1 MALPRPYT
9 RLKTMIGGAS
19 YTQVGKMLT
28 SGRITEQ
35 ELRKYYSQARQTALK
50 RIKAVE
56 GTELAF
62 VRNRPEFRQL
72 KSMVTTNDLVRE
84 IADVNRFLAGAT
96 TKTARSETRAA
107 TIAALNEKGI
117 DFVNAGNFNRWT
129 QFMDWARSTGLIRGG
144 GKSGGYDSESDEIE
158 ETFKAADN
166 AGISDFAGYK
176 ELFEAVTG
184 TMI

>member
-1 MALPRPYT
+1 MALSRPYT

-19 YTQVGKMLT
+19 YTQVGKMLA

-35 ELRKYYSQARQTALK
+35 ELRKYYSQARQTAMK
-50 RIKAVE
+50 RIKSVE

-96 TKTARSETRAA
+96 TKTARAENRTA

-144 GKSGGYDSESDEIE
+144 KSGGYDSESDEIE
-158 ETFKAADN
+158 ETFKAAEK
-166 AGISDFAGYK
+166 AGVSDFAGYK

-184 TMI
+184 TMV

>member
-1 MALPRPYT
+1 
-9 RLKTMIGGAS
+9 
-19 YTQVGKMLT
+19 
-28 SGRITEQ
+28 
-35 ELRKYYSQARQTALK
+35 
-50 RIKAVE
+50 
-56 GTELAF
+56 
-62 VRNRPEFRQL
+62 
-72 KSMVTTNDLVRE
+72 MVTTNDLVRE

-96 TKTARSETRAA
+96 TKTARAENRTA

-158 ETFKAADN
+158 ETYKAAEN
-166 AGISDFAGYK
+166 AGVSDFAGYK

-184 TMI
+184 SMI